1 MAADTTPRTRYH
13 HGQLR
18 QALLDATLALVIEQ
32 GMSAW
37 SLRDVARR
45 VGVSPAAP
53 FRHFDSKHALLA
65 AIAEQGMQRFVA
77 DIAREV
83 EAAPAE
89 GRLQAM
95 GVGYLRWAIANPAQF
110 MVISDRSL
118 FNLAQSPTLL
128 AQSEAVMGQMD
139 ALLQARYGQHPG
151 FALEQA
157 RLMFRAQAYGLARMA
172 VDRHL
177 EEWAIPP
184 EQALEHCLRVLDQ
197 FFILLPGCG
206 GQTGARSHALP
217 A

>member
-1 MAADTTPRTRYH
+1 MTTETAKRTRYH

-18 QALLDATLALVIEQ
+18 QALLDATLTLVIEQ

-53 FRHFDSKHALLA
+53 FRHFESKHALLA
-65 AIAEQGMQRFVA
+65 AIAEQGMQRFVN
-77 DIAREV
+77 DIASEV
-83 EAAPAE
+83 EAAPPQA
-89 GRLQAM
+89 RLQAM
-95 GVGYLRWAIANPAQF
+95 GVGYLRWAINNPAQF

-118 FNLAQSPTLL
+118 FNLAQSPALL

-139 ALLQARYGQHPG
+139 GLLQARYGKHPG
-151 FALEQA
+151 FELAHA

-177 EEWAIPP
+177 EEWGIQP
-184 EQALEHCLRVLDQ
+184 EQALAHCLHVLDQ
-197 FFILLPGCG
+197 FFTLLPVCDANAAGH
-206 GQTGARSHALP
+206 TAVLP